1 MNQEEKLERLVDLM
15 EEASNRK
22 ATDPDLRELMSLR
35 EAIQK
40 ADPLRG
46 KKTPD
51 LFARIMTEVEEQK
64 PQPRW
69 IAKVTQI
76 RVLAPVAAAAVAVM
90 VLGLLQI
97 QSPIE
102 RPLAGIEDSPQI
114 MNETPVDQMLVFE
127 GAKDPSA
134 AAEALNA
141 PGSDQEF
148 ALDVL
153 ATQMEGLS
161 GEQVDSVFESLMEE

>member
-15 EEASNRK
+15 EEASNRR
-22 ATDPDLRELMSLR
+22 ATDPDLRELVSLR

-51 LFARIMTEVEEQK
+51 LFDRIMADVEEQR

-69 IAKVTQI
+69 MVKLTQA
-76 RVLAPVAAAAVAVM
+76 RVVASVAAAAVAVL
-90 VLGLLQI
+90 VVGLMQM
-97 QSPIE
+97 QTPIE
-102 RPLAGIEDSPQI
+102 RPLAGREDVTVLTDD
-114 MNETPVDQMLVFE
+114 TPVEQMLVLE